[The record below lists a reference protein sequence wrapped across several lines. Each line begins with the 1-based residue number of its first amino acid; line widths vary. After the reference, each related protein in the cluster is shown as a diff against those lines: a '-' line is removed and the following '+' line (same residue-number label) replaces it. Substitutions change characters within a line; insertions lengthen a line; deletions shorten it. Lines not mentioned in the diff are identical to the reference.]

1 MARVLSATRFVVLLG
16 VAACALGAFLC
27 FLGALAQLIQV
38 AAAVLAGLGT
48 AKQVKALAIQEV
60 FLADVTLIAT
70 ALFLVAIGLYELF
83 ISKINLPVGVTIV
96 SLDDLKDKLVGV
108 IVVALAVS
116 FLAQIESWD
125 GKTDLLAYG
134 VSIALVI
141 LALGAFTFLRSA
153 KGGDQHDDERRS
165 DA

>member
-1 MARVLSATRFVVLLG
+1 MARVLSATRYVILLG

-27 FLGALAQLIQV
+27 FLGALAQLLQV
-38 AAAVLAGLGT
+38 VAAVLTGLGT
-48 AKQVKALAIQEV
+48 AKQVKMLAVQEV

-83 ISKINLPVGVTIV
+83 IGKINLPISVTIV

-116 FLAQIESWD
+116 FLAQIASWD

-141 LALGAFTFLRSA
+141 LTLGAFTFLRSA
-153 KGGDQHDDERRS
+153 KGGDHHDDERRS